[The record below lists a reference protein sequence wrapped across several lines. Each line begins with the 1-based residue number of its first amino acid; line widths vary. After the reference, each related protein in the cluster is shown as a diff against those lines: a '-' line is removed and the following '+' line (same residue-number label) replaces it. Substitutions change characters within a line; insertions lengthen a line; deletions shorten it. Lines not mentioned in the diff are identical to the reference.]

1 MITAAVEIAEQQD
14 VEISHMDALRE
25 LSRLLAESVESEWE
39 ISGIVKICEI
49 ISERPDE
56 EERRQVIES
65 SERLL
70 QIVMRM
76 RAVAELL

>member
-1 MITAAVEIAEQQD
+1 MITAAVEVVEQQD

-25 LSRLLAESVESEWE
+25 LSGLLAQTVDAEWS
-39 ISGIVKICEI
+39 ISGIVKICDI
-49 ISERPDE
+49 INERPDA
-56 EERRQVIES
+56 EERKQVIES
-65 SERLL
+65 ADRLL

>member
-1 MITAAVEIAEQQD
+1 MITATVETVEIQD
-14 VEISHMDALRE
+14 VEISHMDALQE
-25 LSRLLAESVESEWE
+25 ISGLLAQSVDAEWN

-49 ISERPDE
+49 INERPDA
-56 EERRQVIES
+56 EERKQVIES
-65 SERLL
+65 ADRLL

>member
-1 MITAAVEIAEQQD
+1 MITATVEIAEHQD
-14 VEISHMDALRE
+14 VEISHMDALQE
-25 LSRLLAESVESEWE
+25 LSGLLAQSVDAEWN

-49 ISERPDE
+49 INERPDA
-56 EERRQVIES
+56 EERKQVIES
-65 SERLL
+65 ADRLL

>member
-1 MITAAVEIAEQQD
+1 MITATVEIAEQQD
-14 VEISHMDALRE
+14 VEISHMDALQE
-25 LSRLLAESVESEWE
+25 LSGLLAQSVESEFE

-49 ISERPDE
+49 INERPDA
-56 EERRQVIES
+56 EERKQVIES
-65 SERLL
+65 ADRLL

>member
-1 MITAAVEIAEQQD
+1 MITVTIEIAEQQD
-14 VEISHMDALRE
+14 VEISHMDALQE
-25 LSRLLAESVESEWE
+25 LSGLLAQTVDAEWS

-49 ISERPDE
+49 ISERPDAAD
-56 EERRQVIES
+56 RKQVIES

>member
-1 MITAAVEIAEQQD
+1 MITAAIEIAEQQD
-14 VEISHMDALRE
+14 VKISHMDALQE
-25 LSRLLAESVESEWE
+25 LSGLLAQTVDAEWS

-49 ISERPDE
+49 ISERPDAAD
-56 EERRQVIES
+56 RKQVIES

>member
-1 MITAAVEIAEQQD
+1 MITATVETVEIQD

-25 LSRLLAESVESEWE
+25 LSGLLAQSVDSEFE

-49 ISERPDE
+49 ISERPDA
-56 EERRQVIES
+56 EERKQVIES
-65 SERLL
+65 ADRLL

>member
-1 MITAAVEIAEQQD
+1 MITATVEIAEQQD
-14 VEISHMDALRE
+14 VEISHMDALQE
-25 LSRLLAESVESEWE
+25 LSGLLAQSVDAEWS

-49 ISERPDE
+49 ISERPDAAD
-56 EERRQVIES
+56 RKQVIES